1 MSTITGRQDS
11 GSKASYHS
19 DVRDAIQGDFE
30 IPYRGVSISKRSRF
44 PSSPKILMMPSGLM
58 CLIWYCIGA
67 VPVPSKEDSPRILT
81 VIFSS
86 WRVYAMIRDTIK
98 NNSI

>member
-1 MSTITGRQDS
+1 MSTITGGFHLQ
-11 GSKASYHS
+11 AVQIPLVAENS
-19 DVRDAIQGDFE
+19 DDAE
-30 IPYRGVSISKRSRF
+30 WPHVS
-44 PSSPKILMMPSGLM
+44 
-58 CLIWYCIGA
+58 
-67 VPVPSKEDSPRILT
+67 RILT